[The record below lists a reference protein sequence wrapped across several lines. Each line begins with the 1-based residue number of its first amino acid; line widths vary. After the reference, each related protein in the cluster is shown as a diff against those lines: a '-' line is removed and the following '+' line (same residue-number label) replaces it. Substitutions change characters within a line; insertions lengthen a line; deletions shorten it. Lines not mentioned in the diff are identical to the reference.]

1 MKGIISRWI
10 LSRIVRSA
18 MVFEKGS
25 IELYR
30 RLQESAEGDLR
41 RDIGHLLDEE
51 EMHWRILTQ
60 AAEGKLDITELEKA
74 LHQHLY
80 ARLAE
85 ISPLSPESMTRWEGE
100 LSRALEEEK
109 ETFIFYSNLRRI
121 SKIPAVKR
129 AFEILADMERE
140 HADILSRLL
149 GRDF

>member
-1 MKGIISRWI
+1 
-10 LSRIVRSA
+10 

-30 RLQESAEGDLR
+30 HLRESVEGDLK

-51 EMHWRILTQ
+51 EMHWRILTE
-60 AAEGKLDITELEKA
+60 AADGTLDINELEKT

-80 ARLAE
+80 ARLPE
-85 ISPLSPESMTRWEGE
+85 ISPLSPEYMSRWEGE

-109 ETFIFYSNLRRI
+109 ETFIFYSNLRRM